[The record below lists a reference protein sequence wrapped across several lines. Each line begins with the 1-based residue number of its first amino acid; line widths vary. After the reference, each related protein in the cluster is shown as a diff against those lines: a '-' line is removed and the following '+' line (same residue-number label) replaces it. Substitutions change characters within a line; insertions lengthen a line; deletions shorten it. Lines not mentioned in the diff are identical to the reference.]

1 MQRVSLFCRIHFVPV
16 SAVWIEVE
24 RPVYVHSFLACDKN
38 RHCRAD
44 KLGANDSGYVALPL
58 VAHCAI
64 YHWSI
69 AMRLNFALPLLAASF
84 CAALDAL
91 PPRDNPVSTSLHDT
105 GDQVSGSE
113 PSRIDG
119 DERNSGQI
127 AESAAKLVEDAQKL
141 ADGSKNR
148 ISSVLSKILNKKVR
162 TWSEMDPATLGNLV
176 AHKAI
181 MQSYNELARKD
192 ISEAEMVSE

>member
-1 MQRVSLFCRIHFVPV
+1 
-16 SAVWIEVE
+16 
-24 RPVYVHSFLACDKN
+24 
-38 RHCRAD
+38 
-44 KLGANDSGYVALPL
+44 
-58 VAHCAI
+58 
-64 YHWSI
+64 
-69 AMRLNFALPLLAASF
+69 MRLNFALPLLAASF